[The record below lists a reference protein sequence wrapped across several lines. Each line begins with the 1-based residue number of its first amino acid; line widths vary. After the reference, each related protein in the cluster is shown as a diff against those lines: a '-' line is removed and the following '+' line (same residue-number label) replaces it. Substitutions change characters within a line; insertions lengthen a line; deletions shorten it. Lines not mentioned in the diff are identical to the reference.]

1 MILNNEFYCS
11 RCGRYK
17 PAAAKCSTLL
27 CCSNCKSRVLAADVS
42 DKTESV
48 EKKRVLSRALKLK
61 MKFDAKMYEQKM
73 NSINDDNWMEL

>member
-1 MILNNEFYCS
+1 
-11 RCGRYK
+11 
-17 PAAAKCSTLL
+17 
-27 CCSNCKSRVLAADVS
+27 LAADVS

-48 EKKRVLSRALKLK
+48 EKKKVLSRALKLK